1 MSSWA
6 PLRIRQRE
14 AGPVTVV
21 QPVGRFS
28 LGPDIN
34 NLRTQFRDLL
44 NSKRGIL
51 VDLAEVTS
59 IDSTGIGVLVEAQAH
74 AINVGGE
81 LRLCNLTPAMSFQI
95 SRLCLERILKIY
107 ETEAAA
113 LADW

>member
-1 MSSWA
+1 MSSWT
-6 PLRIRQRE
+6 PLRIRQRD

-21 QPVGRFS
+21 QPVGRFT
-28 LGPDIN
+28 LGPDMN

-44 NSKRGIL
+44 NGKKGIVVNL
-51 VDLAEVTS
+51 SEVTT

-81 LRLCNLTPAMSFQI
+81 MRLCNLTPAMSFQI
-95 SRLCLERILKIY
+95 SRLCLERILKIF

-113 LADW
+113 MA